1 MSQGSNIHPVF
12 CIQPSF
18 SFSSSNRQTT
28 LQESLDR
35 LLLFHKNMITAL
47 TWLSSAESKVADLD
61 SIVDASQTIE
71 EQIEMDELH
80 KELSVSIVYVTYYFT
95 VMHEVSHSSLLL
107 R

>member
-1 MSQGSNIHPVF
+1 MF
-12 CIQPSF
+12 
-18 SFSSSNRQTT
+18 FSSSNRQTT

-71 EQIEMDELH
+71 EQIEMEELH
-80 KELSVSIVYVTYYFT
+80 RELSVRATYRNLTLGIFAPQICF
-95 VMHEVSHSSLLL
+95 LPID
-107 R
+107 